1 MPNTEPLPLPGTFTP
16 VFDLLL
22 RELGLSSALVYGV
35 IWRCCQMEQHACR
48 ASLETLA
55 KRTRLS
61 RSSVIRHIKTLLR
74 QGYITDLTPNL
85 KHAPHTYLVGRDPG
99 IPTDAPMPEDADGS
113 DGQAVQGCQKVH
125 SEGTQDYPRCDKT
138 SQQVCQNFTPG
149 VTEFHTRCDKTSQQ
163 VCQNVAPGVTNCHTN
178 KTLLREYLRDDR
190 REAQAPNFSK
200 PSKTLLEAVR
210 VSSQ

>member
-1 MPNTEPLPLPGTFTP
+1 MLNTEPLPLPGTFTP
-16 VFDLLL
+16 VFDSLL

-35 IWRCCQMEQHACR
+35 IWRCCQMEQNVCR

-99 IPTDAPMPEDADGS
+99 IPTDAPMPEDADGN

-138 SQQVCQNFTPG
+138 SQQVCQDFTPG
-149 VTEFHTRCDKTSQQ
+149 VTKLHSRCVRMSHQ
-163 VCQNVAPGVTNCHTN
+163 V
-178 KTLLREYLRDDR
+178 
-190 REAQAPNFSK
+190 
-200 PSKTLLEAVR
+200 
-210 VSSQ
+210 